1 MAGVSNSDEGY
12 ILAHPSQLKD
22 VKRKMEK
29 MKKFRI
35 LMLTLKRL
43 DSRYIKDL
51 EYCLERCLLND
62 VSIRECFKDPG
73 QLHKVLRAMK
83 NNKLVN
89 KDNQIQLDIR
99 ENNINFDCINTLRK
113 LIKRESISALDLPED
128 LKMEF
133 ATAILE
139 ALHDVPNEISVLSM
153 KWAVLSEASIT
164 YLHAMLL
171 EKRITKYLSL
181 AGCRG
186 EHGLL
191 LKHHLER
198 LKREASKQRELNTEW
213 YPVYNEVDDPYVAMT
228 KLPPRLSSMYLALES
243 GKVFKMGYQA
253 KKTVTNKLKK
263 MKNSVAKKS
272 KKHQSSEEQI
282 RMSDLKVDEHS
293 DDHQNSTDDNL
304 DQSSDEENLDY
315 VNEHSEI
322 VNGSSNLEEEL
333 KGLENLDL
341 EKIDPS
347 LKHVRGGNQS
357 ITVNIQQYVAR
368 GDIHDV
374 RAQNVAY
381 DNARMTATGSS
392 TFMPRP
398 IRNTEYPQIEYSEQD
413 ERLLPELPGLN
424 ESPEQRQQNIP
435 TQSEPKIKTV
445 TKCTKQDSVKI
456 NKSGTHIST
465 QSEDDKSA
473 NGNETPVNTQQ
484 KKNVP
489 SAPHKSNLSYDEGN
503 LACTEQSNDADLQPT
518 AIYIKHDNTGIHAY
532 KHSQG
537 KESSMD
543 DKISTKTILE
553 DNDVQDGYKHQE
565 IVIQEPIKDKSLKH
579 EATCPS
585 TIFQKKTPNEEDV
598 QGRTKQNNST
608 SQNNEVEQ
616 KSPEQRQQNIPTQ
629 SEPKIKTVTKCTKQ
643 DSVKI
648 NKSGTHISTQS
659 KDDKSA
665 NGNETPVNTQQ
676 KKNVP
681 SYPHKS
687 NLSFDEGN
695 LACTE
700 QSNDADL
707 QPTAIY
713 IKHDNTGIH
722 AYKHSQGKESSMDDK
737 ISTKTI
743 LEDNDVQ
750 DGYKHQ
756 EIVIQEPIKD
766 KSLEHE
772 ATCPS
777 TIFQKKTPNEEEVQ
791 GRTKQ
796 NNSTSQNNEVEQKI
810 TEQRQSCPPELQST
824 HAKANSRYRPTEN
837 TNLLT
842 TTDSNDGASYFQDKK
857 SGEEVDENITPKD
870 NGTFINSHQRIQRM
884 NVQENLSDDRSYL
897 ELTPLLPTKLPL
909 NGDNAKTV
917 LGHEKINT
925 NIRKEEESDETVALV
940 ISKIVVKSASIKRN
954 KTLSKVTNRDANY
967 NILPFLGEDGEIIND
982 TKMVPEKQNKNLD
995 SVLNRTVS
1003 HKYEE
1008 TTLPRNASQPPET
1021 IPDEK
1026 VATPKTNKP
1035 KENCYQI
1042 TEASQVQR
1050 KAATLPRKSSNIQND
1065 TIHDGSGKVA
1075 SILEQEM
1082 KNVVHSE
1089 EASKLIS
1096 TRQKSVKDS
1105 TSIFE
1110 SSSYESN
1117 ADAGHSAEVAEV
1129 IAKKRLSVKERAA
1142 MYQSSLKR
1150 KKN

>member
-616 KSPEQRQQNIPTQ
+616 K
-629 SEPKIKTVTKCTKQ
+629 
-643 DSVKI
+643 
-648 NKSGTHISTQS
+648 
-659 KDDKSA
+659 
-665 NGNETPVNTQQ
+665 
-676 KKNVP
+676 
-681 SYPHKS
+681 
-687 NLSFDEGN
+687 
-695 LACTE
+695 
-700 QSNDADL
+700 
-707 QPTAIY
+707 
-713 IKHDNTGIH
+713 
-722 AYKHSQGKESSMDDK
+722 
-737 ISTKTI
+737 
-743 LEDNDVQ
+743 
-750 DGYKHQ
+750 
-756 EIVIQEPIKD
+756 
-766 KSLEHE
+766 
-772 ATCPS
+772 
-777 TIFQKKTPNEEEVQ
+777 
-791 GRTKQ
+791 
-796 NNSTSQNNEVEQKI
+796 I

-1082 KNVVHSE
+1082 KNGRRHPGTVKKTESMKQTPSTLPEPLKRNFSTRISRTEPQYLPKEIVHSE

>member
-22 VKRKMEK
+22 VKRKCENI
-29 MKKFRI
+29 KKFKI
-35 LMLTLKRL
+35 WMLTLKRL

-99 ENNINFDCINTLRK
+99 ENGINFDCIITLRK
-113 LIKRESISALDLPED
+113 LIKKESISALDFPED

-139 ALHDVPNEISVLSM
+139 AVHSVSNEMSVLSM

-164 YLHAMLL
+164 YLHAMLH

-191 LKHHLER
+191 LKHHLKL

-213 YPVYNEVDDPYVAMT
+213 FPVYNEVDDPYVAIT

-243 GKVFKMGYQA
+243 GNVFKMGYQA
-253 KKTVTNKLKK
+253 KKTVTKKLKK

-374 RAQNVAY
+374 KAQNVAY
-381 DNARMTATGSS
+381 DNARVTATGSS
-392 TFMPRP
+392 TFMPRQ

-456 NKSGTHIST
+456 KSGTH
-465 QSEDDKSA
+465 
-473 NGNETPVNTQQ
+473 V
-484 KKNVP
+484 
-489 SAPHKSNLSYDEGN
+489 
-503 LACTEQSNDADLQPT
+503 
-518 AIYIKHDNTGIHAY
+518 
-532 KHSQG
+532 
-537 KESSMD
+537 
-543 DKISTKTILE
+543 
-553 DNDVQDGYKHQE
+553 
-565 IVIQEPIKDKSLKH
+565 
-579 EATCPS
+579 
-585 TIFQKKTPNEEDV
+585 
-598 QGRTKQNNST
+598 
-608 SQNNEVEQ
+608 
-616 KSPEQRQQNIPTQ
+616 
-629 SEPKIKTVTKCTKQ
+629 
-643 DSVKI
+643 
-648 NKSGTHISTQS
+648 STQS

-665 NGNETPVNTQQ
+665 N
-676 KKNVP
+676 
-681 SYPHKS
+681 
-687 NLSFDEGN
+687 
-695 LACTE
+695 
-700 QSNDADL
+700 
-707 QPTAIY
+707 
-713 IKHDNTGIH
+713 
-722 AYKHSQGKESSMDDK
+722 DK

-777 TIFQKKTPNEEEVQ
+777 TIFQKKFPNEEEVQ

-796 NNSTSQNNEVEQKI
+796 NNSTSQNNEIEQKI

-824 HAKANSRYRPTEN
+824 HAKTNSRYRPTEN

-842 TTDSNDGASYFQDKK
+842 TTDSNDGASYFQDNK
-857 SGEEVDENITPKD
+857 SGEEVDENITSKD

-940 ISKIVVKSASIKRN
+940 MSKIVVKSASIKRN
-954 KTLSKVTNRDANY
+954 KTLSKVTNIDANY
-967 NILPFLGEDGEIIND
+967 NIIPFLGEDGEIIND
-982 TKMVPEKQNKNLD
+982 TKMIPEKQNKNLD
-995 SVLNRTVS
+995 SVLNRTAS
-1003 HKYEE
+1003 HKYEK
-1008 TTLPRNASQPPET
+1008 TTLPRNASQPIEN
-1021 IPDEK
+1021 
-1026 VATPKTNKP
+1026 VATPKTNKL
-1035 KENCYQI
+1035 KENCFQV

-1075 SILEQEM
+1075 SILEQENKNGRRHPGTVKKTESM
-1082 KNVVHSE
+1082 KQTPSTLPEPLKRNFSTRISRTEPQYLPKEIVHSE

-1129 IAKKRLSVKERAA
+1129 IAKKQLSVKERAA

>member
-22 VKRKMEK
+22 VKRKCENI
-29 MKKFRI
+29 KKFKI
-35 LMLTLKRL
+35 WMLTLKRL

-99 ENNINFDCINTLRK
+99 ENGINFDCIITLRK
-113 LIKRESISALDLPED
+113 LIKKESISALDFPED

-139 ALHDVPNEISVLSM
+139 AVHSVSNEMSVLSM

-164 YLHAMLL
+164 YLHAMLH

-191 LKHHLER
+191 LKHHLKL

-213 YPVYNEVDDPYVAMT
+213 FPVYNEVDDPYVAIT

-243 GKVFKMGYQA
+243 GNVFKMGYQA
-253 KKTVTNKLKK
+253 KKTVTKKLKK

-374 RAQNVAY
+374 KAQNVAY
-381 DNARMTATGSS
+381 DNARVTATGSS
-392 TFMPRP
+392 TFMPRQ

-456 NKSGTHIST
+456 KSGTH
-465 QSEDDKSA
+465 
-473 NGNETPVNTQQ
+473 V
-484 KKNVP
+484 
-489 SAPHKSNLSYDEGN
+489 
-503 LACTEQSNDADLQPT
+503 
-518 AIYIKHDNTGIHAY
+518 
-532 KHSQG
+532 
-537 KESSMD
+537 
-543 DKISTKTILE
+543 
-553 DNDVQDGYKHQE
+553 
-565 IVIQEPIKDKSLKH
+565 
-579 EATCPS
+579 
-585 TIFQKKTPNEEDV
+585 
-598 QGRTKQNNST
+598 
-608 SQNNEVEQ
+608 
-616 KSPEQRQQNIPTQ
+616 
-629 SEPKIKTVTKCTKQ
+629 
-643 DSVKI
+643 
-648 NKSGTHISTQS
+648 STQS

-681 SYPHKS
+681 SSPHKS

-777 TIFQKKTPNEEEVQ
+777 TIFQKKFPNEEEVQ

-796 NNSTSQNNEVEQKI
+796 NNSTSQNNEIEQKI

-824 HAKANSRYRPTEN
+824 HAKTNSRYRPTEN

-842 TTDSNDGASYFQDKK
+842 TTDSNDGASYFQDNK
-857 SGEEVDENITPKD
+857 SGEVDENITSKD

-940 ISKIVVKSASIKRN
+940 MSKIVVKSASIKRN
-954 KTLSKVTNRDANY
+954 KTLSKVTNIDANY
-967 NILPFLGEDGEIIND
+967 NIIPFLGEDGEIIND
-982 TKMVPEKQNKNLD
+982 TKMIPEKQNKNLD
-995 SVLNRTVS
+995 SVLNRTAS
-1003 HKYEE
+1003 HKYEK
-1008 TTLPRNASQPPET
+1008 TTLPRNASQPIEN
-1021 IPDEK
+1021 
-1026 VATPKTNKP
+1026 VATPKTNKL
-1035 KENCYQI
+1035 KENCFQV

-1075 SILEQEM
+1075 SILEQENKNGRRHPGTVKKTESM
-1082 KNVVHSE
+1082 KQTPSTLPEPLKRNFSTRISRTEPQYLPKEIVHSE

-1129 IAKKRLSVKERAA
+1129 IAKKQLSVKERAA